1 MWFLSIIA
9 LGPLML
15 LLLSILI
22 AIDEFISGSPRG
34 QESSFRSV
42 SNFLICQG
50 VLGLL
55 LGVIVSIL
63 ISDFREWSRTKT
75 VKLSIYQEGFTYES
89 EGQMAACQWDEIKD
103 INFRTIEVASKAV
116 YRRRVKVIRSIVK
129 RDGTVI
135 SLAGTLNLERITN
148 LISSMKK

>member
-1 MWFLSIIA
+1 MLA

-22 AIDEFISGSPRG
+22 TLDEFTSGSTRSQAG
-34 QESSFRSV
+34 SFKSV

-50 VLGLL
+50 ALGLL
-55 LGVIVSIL
+55 LAVIGSIL
-63 ISDFREWSRTKT
+63 ISDFREWSRTRT

-89 EGQMAACQWDEIKD
+89 EGHMEACRWGEIKD
-103 INFRTIEVASKAV
+103 INFRFIEVASKAF

-135 SLAGTLNLERITN
+135 NLAGTLNLERITN
-148 LISSMKK
+148 LISPMKKEPV